1 MDSGNLLSIL
11 AVAVALGADAFSVSV
26 GVAGPFRGQNFR
38 IAWHFGLFQAFM
50 PLIGWLLGT
59 GVDRW
64 VGSWDH
70 WVAFFLLAGV
80 GGHMFWEAITADKE
94 KSEAD
99 RSRRWSLV
107 MLSTA
112 VSIDALA
119 VGVVFGVR
127 EVSPWWPC
135 LLIGVTTG
143 VMSLVGLHLGR
154 RAKAR
159 FGKPAEILGGLVLIA
174 LAVKFLLEL

>member
-1 MDSGNLLSIL
+1 MDHGNLLSIL

-50 PLIGWLLGT
+50 PLIGWFLGT
-59 GVDRW
+59 GMNRW
-64 VGSWDH
+64 VGRWDH

-80 GGHMFWEAITADKE
+80 GAHMLWEAIGAGEKKADT
-94 KSEAD
+94 D

-107 MLSTA
+107 ILSLA

-143 VMSLVGLHLGR
+143 IMSLVGLYLGR

-159 FGKPAEILGGLVLIA
+159 FGRPAEVLGGIVLIG